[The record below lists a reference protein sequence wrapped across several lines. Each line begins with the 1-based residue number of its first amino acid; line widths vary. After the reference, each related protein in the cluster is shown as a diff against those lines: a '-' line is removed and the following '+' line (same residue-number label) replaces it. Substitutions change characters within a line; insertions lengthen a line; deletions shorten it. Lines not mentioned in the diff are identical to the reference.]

1 MLTTFDE
8 EIDVLSP
15 DEAGAPLLLDRFYL
29 TFMFRGRCGY
39 LKMDCLTATCGA
51 AVEVVCPVVPEF

>member
-8 EIDVLSP
+8 ETDVLSP
-15 DEAGAPLLLDRFYL
+15 EDPGAPLLLDRFCL
-29 TFMFRGRCGY
+29 TFMFSGRCGY

-51 AVEVVCPVVPEF
+51 AVEVVWPVVLVF